1 MRTTRCHIVALAYC
15 PVFFPWVLFQHLRYA
30 FGHKQT
36 CKQSLN
42 YSIMWKITKIYYVF
56 RNFTVTSLQKQCKK
70 RDTTHFTCVDYHLCA
85 PTYSTWFKFIRM
97 IILIY
102 YSATFF
108 SAKIFAPKLNFF
120 HFRGLI
126 FFINIVNLLSW
137 FYMWFILCRDSNC
150 RTSFIIHQHIRWANA
165 CIENMILEEFRHPSN

>member
-1 MRTTRCHIVALAYC
+1 MQTTRCHIVTLAYC

-56 RNFTVTSLQKQCKK
+56 RNFTVTSLQKQCRK

-108 SAKIFAPKLNFF
+108 FGENIRTEIKIVSFSCAYFF
-120 HFRGLI
+120 
-126 FFINIVNLLSW
+126 
-137 FYMWFILCRDSNC
+137 Y
-150 RTSFIIHQHIRWANA
+150 QHRESVELVLHVIYF
-165 CIENMILEEFRHPSN
+165 M